1 MLNKD
6 IFKEYNTENWVI
18 EENLC
23 YLLQMYKDELRK
35 NKDPNILGFVKN
47 FMKQETF
54 IEVKYAE
61 KSKMDTVETNV
72 IDVDTLDAEL
82 FE

>member
-23 YLLQMYKDELRK
+23 YLLQMYKEELMK

-54 IEVKYAE
+54 IEVEYAE

-82 FE
+82 F

>member
-23 YLLQMYKDELRK
+23 YLLQMYKDELMK

-61 KSKMDTVETNV
+61 KSKMNTVETNV

-82 FE
+82 F

>member
-23 YLLQMYKDELRK
+23 YLLQMYKDFYR
-35 NKDPNILGFVKN
+35 G
-47 FMKQETF
+47 
-54 IEVKYAE
+54 
-61 KSKMDTVETNV
+61 
-72 IDVDTLDAEL
+72 
-82 FE
+82 

>member
-6 IFKEYNTENWVI
+6 IFKEYNTENWAI

-23 YLLQMYKDELRK
+23 YLLQMYRDELRK
-35 NKDPNILGFVKN
+35 NKNPNIVGFVKD

-54 IEVKYAE
+54 VDIKYAE
-61 KSKMDTVETNV
+61 KSKMNTVETNV
-72 IDVDTLDAEL
+72 IDIDTLDTEL
-82 FE
+82 VQ

>member
-23 YLLQMYKDELRK
+23 YLLQMYRDELRK
-35 NKDPNILGFVKN
+35 NKNPNIVGFVKD

-54 IEVKYAE
+54 VDIKYAE
-61 KSKMDTVETNV
+61 KSKMNTVETNV
-72 IDVDTLDAEL
+72 IDIDTLDTEL
-82 FE
+82 VQ